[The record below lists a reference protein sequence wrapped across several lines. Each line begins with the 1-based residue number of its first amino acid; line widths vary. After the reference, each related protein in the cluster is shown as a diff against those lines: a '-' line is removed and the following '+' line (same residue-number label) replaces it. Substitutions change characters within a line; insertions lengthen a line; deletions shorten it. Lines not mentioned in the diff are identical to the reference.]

1 MLLLVEKG
9 IRRGIRHSIYWYAKA
24 NEKYMKD
31 YDKNKE
37 SSYLSLN
44 NCEWI
49 EDTSQLNKDFIK
61 AYNKEN
67 DEEYFLEVNV
77 QYLMKIKNAKRLVA
91 NLNDKTE

>member
-1 MLLLVEKG
+1 MLLMVEKG

-24 NEKYMKD
+24 NEKYMQD

-44 NCEWI
+44 NFEWI

-61 AYNKEN
+61 ACNKEN
-67 DEEYFLEVNV
+67 VEGYFFEVNV
-77 QYLMKIKNAKRLVA
+77 QYLEKLHE
-91 NLNDKTE
+91 LHNDLLFYQKE